1 MIKSLIESEKKERQQ
16 TDEDRQI
23 RKIEFEG

>member
-1 MIKSLIESEKKERQQ
+1 MTKVFREAAVRERARVA
-16 TDEDRQI
+16 EERQI